1 MTALGGIED
10 IRDRAKDDD
19 DAGAQERK
27 HRHQDHRDNR
37 QDQGI
42 LDQGLPLLAGAPPG
56 RTYEKCFKEGSHG
69 VQ

>member
-1 MTALGGIED
+1 MTALGGIEN

-27 HRHQDHRDNR
+27 YRHQDHRDHR

-42 LDQGLPLLAGAPPG
+42 LNQCLPLFAGDTPG
-56 RTYEKCFKEGSHG
+56 KSYEKCFKESSHG